1 MALSP
6 CHPQSQTRC
15 FFPDKL
21 GYLVPVGFLA
31 QHTMTRT
38 FGVNITV
45 FVLYGLNVDPVT
57 QLAAVA
63 ATEGNT

>member
-6 CHPQSQTRC
+6 YHPQSQTRC

-31 QHTMTRT
+31 QHTLDKNLWCEYHC
-38 FGVNITV
+38 FC
-45 FVLYGLNVDPVT
+45 FVWI
-57 QLAAVA
+57 
-63 ATEGNT
+63 EC